1 MQKSDKLVKP
11 KNKKEASIKLITNV
25 IPKNININ
33 LKPKDKSNNL
43 LLNADNKKLSDKS
56 DIKKKPLIKKKNK
69 NKSKDKSL
77 EPHIRKFSLSDRTK
91 MRNAKYLEARMFEKE
106 QKLLERERDIV
117 KREANLDKWNVPDI
131 HKNFD
136 VTKCIVLFI
145 RGKIATSY
153 DAIMYHDHIRVPKL
167 KMRWLISPNQEDL
180 NTVFMPVKHGLT
192 GNTMI
197 PMYIGFEGKKFIYP
211 LDELCIEE
219 DEEKD
224 GEDTPKTR
232 LKFYINGKFDNE
244 MFDLM
249 MDKNVT
255 NAVFRPKHD
264 WVMTMTVALIV
275 ALNEYTLLKG
285 DNATEKE
292 QLMMMGI
299 FSILFGF
306 LMWWNSRSLD

>member
-1 MQKSDKLVKP
+1 MKKSDKVVEP
-11 KNKKEASIKLITNV
+11 KNKKLSSIKLINNA
-25 IPKNININ
+25 IPKSVNIN

-43 LLNADNKKLSDKS
+43 LLNSDNKKLSDKLN
-56 DIKKKPLIKKKNK
+56 IKKKPLIKKKSK
-69 NKSKDKSL
+69 NKDSSKSYV
-77 EPHIRKFSLSDRTK
+77 RKFSLTDRTR
-91 MRNAKYLEARMFEKE
+91 MRNAKYLEARMFTKE
-106 QKLLERERDIV
+106 QELLNRELDIK
-117 KREANLDKWNVPDI
+117 KREANLAKWNVPDI
-131 HKNFD
+131 HKNYD
-136 VTKCIVLFI
+136 VSKAIVLFI
-145 RGKIATSY
+145 RGKIAVPY

-180 NTVFMPVKHGLT
+180 NTVFSPVKHGIT
-192 GNTMI
+192 GNSMI

-219 DEEKD
+219 DEED

-299 FSILFGF
+299 FSVLFGF